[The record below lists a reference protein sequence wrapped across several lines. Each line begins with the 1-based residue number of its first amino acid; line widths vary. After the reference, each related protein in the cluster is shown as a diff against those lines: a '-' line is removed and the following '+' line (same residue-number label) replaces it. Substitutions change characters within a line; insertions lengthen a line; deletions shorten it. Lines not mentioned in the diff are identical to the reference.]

1 MRKLRRPSPA
11 LAVAALALFI
21 TLGGTAF
28 AAEKI
33 VARAK
38 FALNAGKL
46 QGKTA
51 AQVAAMARPTPPAP
65 PLAFSTAQQE
75 FRVGVAGRATMNVS
89 CGSRRAIGGAW
100 NTSGESIISVTQHY
114 GLDPSTWRF
123 EIVNQRGDGPA
134 VGNVIAICAG

>member
-11 LAVAALALFI
+11 LVVAALALFI
-21 TLGGTAF
+21 ALGGTAF

-51 AQVAAMARPTPPAP
+51 AQVAAMARPTPAP
-65 PLAFSTAQQE
+65 QLSFSTAQQE
-75 FRVGVAGRATMNVS
+75 FRIGVEGRATMNVS

-114 GLDPSTWRF
+114 GLDASTWRF